1 MRYQGEQISSRQLR
15 QPRAK
20 SGTGPRDESL
30 GLQARTFEHRGQRF
44 SSACLSCK
52 NFAGSCGS
60 HKLDGFD
67 GASTAKKHGI
77 TRRGALK
84 ILGLASAALA
94 VAPFLEVGQYLV
106 PSVPSK
112 FQPQLVAK
120 TTDVPV
126 NGSVIF
132 WFPFTTDPTYTNILI
147 HLPADLAKQ
156 VGQEFVAYNRTCI
169 HLQCLTSYLPGPE
182 IIGCPCHGS
191 IYRPTDGWPIG
202 GPAAQIGR
210 YLPYVQLKI
219 EGDNV
224 YAENVNL
231 NNIGYGDSKPP
242 PW

>member
-1 MRYQGEQISSRQLR
+1 M
-15 QPRAK
+15 
-20 SGTGPRDESL
+20 
-30 GLQARTFEHRGQRF
+30 F
-44 SSACLSCK
+44 SSACLSCT
-52 NFAGSCGS
+52 NFTDSCRGQQLS
-60 HKLDGFD
+60 VFD
-67 GASTAKKHGI
+67 GASSANKGGV
-77 TRRGALK
+77 TRRTALK
-84 ILGLASAALA
+84 ILGVASAALA
-94 VAPFLEVGQYLV
+94 LAPFIAAGQYLIPQV
-106 PSVPSK
+106 PTK
-112 FQPQLVAK
+112 FQPQLIAK

-126 NGSVIF
+126 NGSLIF
-132 WFPFTTDPTYTNILI
+132 WFPFTTDPTYTNMLI

-169 HLQCLTSYLPGPE
+169 HLQCLTSYLTGSE

-219 EGDNV
+219 DGDNI

-231 NNIGYGDSKPP
+231 NNIGYGDTNPP